1 MKYTHLKNIM
11 GVLLLMLSL
20 TAVNPTFADN
30 NVVRVGLTDNKSQN
44 VLKQTISV
52 YGTSDCDICDRET
65 HKIIYS
71 VPAETDITIKNGVAG
86 LDISINGHGATLR
99 NFVIVCP
106 RGLLGVKDLTRKGKP
121 ALYHGAFEVVQ
132 HQDRKGFY

>member
-1 MKYTHLKNIM
+1 MKYTHLKNIV

-30 NVVRVGLTDNKSQN
+30 NVVRVGLTDNKFQN

-99 NFVIVCP
+99 NFVIVEFTIFNVINIVINYIHNVH
-106 RGLLGVKDLTRKGKP
+106 R
-121 ALYHGAFEVVQ
+121 Y
-132 HQDRKGFY
+132 